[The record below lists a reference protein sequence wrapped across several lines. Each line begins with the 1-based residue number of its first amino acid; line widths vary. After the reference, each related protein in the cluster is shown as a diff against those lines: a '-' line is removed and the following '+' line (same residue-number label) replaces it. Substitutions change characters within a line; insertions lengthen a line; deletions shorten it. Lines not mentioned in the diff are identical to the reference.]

1 MYEDTAIE
9 LAAFPAGGR
18 VFCIASAGCTA
29 MALAPRHD
37 EVVAVDINP
46 VQLAYAARRIAGA
59 GPDQGAAERVLA
71 FGRSLAPVVGWTRSR
86 LGEFLDL
93 EDPFEQSIYWRTHLD
108 TLRFRAGFDGLLSL
122 TALRTVYAAAL
133 LDFLPKRL
141 GPALRARMT
150 GCFSRHANRRNPYA
164 RALLLGEQVTVPPPP
179 EAGRIRLVQADA
191 AAFLESE
198 PPGSF
203 AGFSLSNI
211 LDGAAVGY
219 RRRLVNAVRRAAAPD
234 AVAVIRSFRDATHSM
249 PSNHAADDRAMLW
262 GIVDVRSAVELT

>member
-1 MYEDTAIE
+1 
-9 LAAFPAGGR
+9 
-18 VFCIASAGCTA
+18 
-29 MALAPRHD
+29 
-37 EVVAVDINP
+37 
-46 VQLAYAARRIAGA
+46 
-59 GPDQGAAERVLA
+59 
-71 FGRSLAPVVGWTRSR
+71 
-86 LGEFLDL
+86 
-93 EDPFEQSIYWRTHLD
+93 
-108 TLRFRAGFDGLLSL
+108 
-122 TALRTVYAAAL
+122 
-133 LDFLPKRL
+133 
-141 GPALRARMT
+141 MT